1 MAAAFLLDKTFLQLN
16 NYAAS
21 KLHQYYSEHEGGAD
35 EHARATRRRRS
46 KPIKLRSRR
55 RCRSLEPRI
64 VSRAEPLIAQTG
76 SGVESLVEFFPF
88 FDEDQND
95 ENLET
100 NHPTTRAPMVP
111 SESHLDVTLLA
122 DSKDIKGEGEL
133 NEQWDGDVVALA

>member
-64 VSRAEPLIAQTG
+64 VSRAEPLIAKTD

-95 ENLET
+95 EN
-100 NHPTTRAPMVP
+100 NPTTRAPIVP

-122 DSKDIKGEGEL
+122 DSPDNKGEGET
-133 NEQWDGDVVALA
+133 NEQRDGDVVA